1 MELQVLY
8 YGVPNNSAGTI
19 IKSQK
24 KILPARVLFGTGTEE
39 DNAGRH
45 DRYSIVN
52 HFMDQENLQIYAQ
65 MYGILTAL
73 SLKYNTQ
80 YSLKSGRIH
89 LVILIVWK

>member
-1 MELQVLY
+1 
-8 YGVPNNSAGTI
+8 
-19 IKSQK
+19 
-24 KILPARVLFGTGTEE
+24 
-39 DNAGRH
+39 
-45 DRYSIVN
+45 
-52 HFMDQENLQIYAQ
+52 MDQENLQIYAQ